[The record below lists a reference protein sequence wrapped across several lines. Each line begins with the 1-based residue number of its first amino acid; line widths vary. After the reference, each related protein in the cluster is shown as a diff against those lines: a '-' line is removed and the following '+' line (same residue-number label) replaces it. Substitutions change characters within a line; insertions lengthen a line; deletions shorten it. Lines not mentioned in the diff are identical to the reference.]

1 MIHWTIK
8 LKKLH
13 GFIDKQSK
21 IVFNLSQFYYK
32 AFVLS
37 AVFRLLWLHLFGNR
51 SIVNIKEKRF
61 LQGGSYYMKNILIF
75 LVTILLLTS
84 CKQEEATKT
93 AAISVMNAVNAPT
106 NNVSSTVSGE
116 TQTFYSVPQDIYEKL
131 FCEEIEKALPQE
143 EHTINFIVPITT
155 DVISDGTFARYFV
168 YAYWGQF
175 SLENAWLEEKKCVL
189 APYEMLAFQDDNNY
203 QTVLETIHWPESEIT
218 GSSGITACNDIEQLL
233 KEKLKNSLSEE
244 KQALALEYLAVNTKF
259 PQVFLQKVYPR
270 NQERMETEV
279 QPKIQTVIEQY
290 LESRNL
296 TIEGYTCLSEKR
308 FKEEVKN

>member
-1 MIHWTIK
+1 
-8 LKKLH
+8 
-13 GFIDKQSK
+13 
-21 IVFNLSQFYYK
+21 
-32 AFVLS
+32 
-37 AVFRLLWLHLFGNR
+37 
-51 SIVNIKEKRF
+51 
-61 LQGGSYYMKNILIF
+61 MKNILIF

-308 FKEEVKN
+308 FKDEVKN